1 MLKVLALIFIFS
13 VPAWSVETYRDLIT
27 KAQNLSLQKDRLQA
41 TKILSRATL
50 KEKGPNRKELILAL
64 KELAEIFYSD
74 KGQQTFEL
82 GRSLDDSAP
91 SNAVDRYNEALALE
105 PGNTSILKALSRA
118 YASLILCDKGLES
131 ANQGLAINPFDDELI
146 LLKAQNAVCL
156 KKTEYSKLVSDL
168 SDLMKTNLKIHADFL
183 KAKALFVEGKL
194 PAAEAQIDKT
204 LTADPKFPESHY
216 YLGLLKLKNG
226 KDATEHFQKYV
237 SLCSDLN
244 AEKKRKYRAEPR
256 LCAEKTKAEAEI
268 EKTRTVQARE
278 ARVSFAFDHTHS

>member
-1 MLKVLALIFIFS
+1 MLKFVIIVLTFCFS
-13 VPAWSVETYRDLIT
+13 ARATETYRDLIT

-50 KEKGPNRKELILAL
+50 KEKGPSRKELIEAL
-64 KELAEIFYSD
+64 RELAEVFYSD

-105 PGNTSILKALSRA
+105 PSNTSVLKALSRA
-118 YASLILCDKGLES
+118 YIGLNLCDKGLES

-156 KKTEYSKLVSDL
+156 NKTEYSKLVLDL
-168 SDLMKTNLKIHADFL
+168 AELMKTNLRIHADFL
-183 KAKALFVEGKL
+183 KAKALLAEGKL

-204 LTADPKFPESHY
+204 LATDPKFPEGHY
-216 YLGLLKLKNG
+216 YLGLLKQKNG
-226 KDATEHFQKYV
+226 KDATEQFQKYV
-237 SLCSDLN
+237 SLCSDMSS
-244 AEKKRKYRAEPR
+244 EKKRKYRPEPK

-278 ARVSFAFDHTHS
+278 ARVSFAFVHAHG